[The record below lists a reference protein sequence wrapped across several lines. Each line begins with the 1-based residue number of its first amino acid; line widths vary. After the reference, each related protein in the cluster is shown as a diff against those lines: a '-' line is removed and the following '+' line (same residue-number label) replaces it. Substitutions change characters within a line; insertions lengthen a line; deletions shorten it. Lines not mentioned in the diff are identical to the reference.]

1 MDIIN
6 ERRARSLTCLDV
18 SLPRS
23 SKLLVGAFVASS
35 AVHLAKP
42 EVYEPLMPSWVPA
55 HREVILA
62 SGVAELVCALGM
74 AVPRTRRVAG
84 WASAALLLGIWPGNL
99 QMALDSNR
107 SKNTAFKVVAWGRM
121 PLQLPM
127 IRAAVAAARSAG

>member
-1 MDIIN
+1 M
-6 ERRARSLTCLDV
+6 

-23 SKLLVGAFVASS
+23 SKFLVGLFAASS

-107 SKNTAFKVVAWGRM
+107 SSSTAFKVAAWGRM
-121 PLQLPM
+121 PLQVPL
-127 IRAAVAAARSAG
+127 IRAAVAAARSTG

>member
-1 MDIIN
+1 M
-6 ERRARSLTCLDV
+6 

-23 SKLLVGAFVASS
+23 SKVLVGVFVASS

-62 SGVAELVCALGM
+62 SGVAELICALGM
-74 AVPRTRRVAG
+74 VVPRTRRVAG
-84 WASAALLLGIWPGNL
+84 WSSAALLLGVWPGNL

-107 SKNTAFKVVAWGRM
+107 SSSTAFKVAAWGRM
-121 PLQLPM
+121 PLQVPL
-127 IRAAVAAARSAG
+127 IRAAVAAARSTG

>member
-1 MDIIN
+1 
-6 ERRARSLTCLDV
+6 
-18 SLPRS
+18 
-23 SKLLVGAFVASS
+23 
-35 AVHLAKP
+35 
-42 EVYEPLMPSWVPA
+42 MPSWVPA

-107 SKNTAFKVVAWGRM
+107 SSSRAFKVAAWGRM